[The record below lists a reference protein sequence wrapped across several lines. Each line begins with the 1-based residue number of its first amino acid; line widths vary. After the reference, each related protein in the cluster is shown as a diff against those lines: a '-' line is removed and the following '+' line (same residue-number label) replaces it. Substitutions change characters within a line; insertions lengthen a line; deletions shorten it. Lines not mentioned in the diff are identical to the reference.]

1 MNKRLT
7 VLVLLLGTAF
17 VLSQELFY
25 EPFIVPRLGEWK
37 EVPVLWW
44 IAAFAADLAVCVI
57 AALVARSNRE
67 WLLFCL
73 LGALFLTIIQ
83 WIQGFLNQP
92 GHLKTIEGG
101 IIHFVMQFL
110 ILSVLLTGTVALVRL
125 ICLGF
130 KSRASTS

>member
-1 MNKRLT
+1 M
-7 VLVLLLGTAF
+7 
-17 VLSQELFY
+17 
-25 EPFIVPRLGEWK
+25 PRLGEWK

-44 IAAFAADLAVCVI
+44 IGAFAAELAVCVI
-57 AALVARSNRE
+57 VALVARSTRE

-73 LGALFLTIIQ
+73 LGALFVTIIQ

-92 GHLKTIEGG
+92 GHHKAIEGG
-101 IIHFVMQFL
+101 IVHFVIQFL
-110 ILSVLLTGTVALVRL
+110 VLSVLLTGAVGLIRL